1 MSSLKRAFLYDVR
14 KKGKSLTLFL
24 LLLFLTVSVM
34 VGISIRSGTEKA
46 ARDLRETI
54 GASFTMSGSINHL
67 EFDGSET
74 GYTADKIPIPYETV
88 KQILGVG
95 GIKAYNAEQSLPIS
109 AVGLKFLSGMES
121 GNLSANTETAY
132 QADFVSG
139 ILELTEGR
147 HITAEDTDAAV
158 ISAKLAE
165 ENNLGI
171 GSELILKSASDGS
184 GEQAK
189 VFVAGIYASDSKME
203 YDDDTIFTTHDIF
216 WKLSNQK
223 ASAYSGN
230 VTFFVTD
237 PEELTHIV
245 KQVKQIASIPWED
258 YFIRINE
265 SEYQSV
271 AYQIQTLE
279 QLTGIMLLAVMLIGI
294 IVIFLVL
301 AMRIRN
307 RIHEAGI
314 LLSIGTSV
322 SQITMQFIYEIL
334 MVTVLVFLVSFPLG
348 SFVTG
353 QAEEALKG
361 METIIHM
368 PLSLQNILLQFL
380 TETFVIIFTV
390 IMASLPVARMKPKDI
405 LSKMS

>member
-24 LLLFLTVSVM
+24 LLLLLTVSVM

-46 ARDLRETI
+46 ARALRETI

-95 GIKAYNAEQSLPIS
+95 GIKAYNAEQNLSIS
-109 AVGLKFLSGMES
+109 AEGMEFLSGMES

-189 VFVAGIYASDSKME
+189 VFVAGIY
-203 YDDDTIFTTHDIF
+203 IF

-223 ASAYSGN
+223 TSAYFGN
-230 VTFFVTD
+230 VDFFVTD

-294 IVIFLVL
+294 IVIFLVIT
-301 AMRIRN
+301 MRIRN

-334 MVTVLVFLVSFPLG
+334 IVAVLVFLVSLPLG
-348 SFVTG
+348 VFVTG
-353 QAEEALKG
+353 QAEDALKG

-380 TETFVIIFTV
+380 METFVIIFTV

>member
-1 MSSLKRAFLYDVR
+1 MQ
-14 KKGKSLTLFL
+14 GLTH
-24 LLLFLTVSVM
+24 
-34 VGISIRSGTEKA
+34 GISCEVHTHDEIETLADNVNALYNNLLKTIHNLEQEIYKA
-46 ARDLRETI
+46 E
-54 GASFTMSGSINHL
+54 
-67 EFDGSET
+67 E
-74 GYTADKIPIPYETV
+74 
-88 KQILGVG
+88 
-95 GIKAYNAEQSLPIS
+95 
-109 AVGLKFLSGMES
+109 
-121 GNLSANTETAY
+121 
-132 QADFVSG
+132 
-139 ILELTEGR
+139 TEGR

-171 GSELILKSASDGS
+171 GSELILKSVSNGS

-334 MVTVLVFLVSFPLG
+334 MVAVLVFLVSLPLG

-353 QAEEALKG
+353 QAEDALKG

-380 TETFVIIFTV
+380 METFVIIFTV

>member
-1 MSSLKRAFLYDVR
+1 
-14 KKGKSLTLFL
+14 
-24 LLLFLTVSVM
+24 
-34 VGISIRSGTEKA
+34 
-46 ARDLRETI
+46 
-54 GASFTMSGSINHL
+54 
-67 EFDGSET
+67 
-74 GYTADKIPIPYETV
+74 
-88 KQILGVG
+88 
-95 GIKAYNAEQSLPIS
+95 
-109 AVGLKFLSGMES
+109 
-121 GNLSANTETAY
+121 
-132 QADFVSG
+132 
-139 ILELTEGR
+139 
-147 HITAEDTDAAV
+147 
-158 ISAKLAE
+158 
-165 ENNLGI
+165 
-171 GSELILKSASDGS
+171 
-184 GEQAK
+184 
-189 VFVAGIYASDSKME
+189 ME

-271 AYQIQTLE
+271 EYQIQTLE

-314 LLSIGTSV
+314 LLSIGTSA

-334 MVTVLVFLVSFPLG
+334 MVAVLVFLVSLPLE

-353 QAEEALKG
+353 QAEDALKG

>member
-14 KKGKSLTLFL
+14 KKAKSLTLFL
-24 LLLFLTVSVM
+24 LLLLLTVSVM

-46 ARDLRETI
+46 ARALRETI

-74 GYTADKIPIPYETV
+74 GYTVDKIPIPYEIV

-109 AVGLKFLSGMES
+109 AEGLEFLSGMES

-132 QADFVSG
+132 QTDFVSG
-139 ILELTEGR
+139 ILELTKGR
-147 HITAEDTDAAV
+147 HITAEDTDTAV

-165 ENNLGI
+165 ENDLGI
-171 GSELILKSASDGS
+171 GSKLILKSASDGS
-184 GEQAK
+184 EEQAK

-258 YFIRINE
+258 YFIRINK

-301 AMRIRN
+301 TMRIRN

-334 MVTVLVFLVSFPLG
+334 MVAVLVFLVSFPLG

-353 QAEEALKG
+353 QAEDALKG
-361 METIIHM
+361 METAIHM

-390 IMASLPVARMKPKDI
+390 IMVSLPVARMKPKDI

>member
-24 LLLFLTVSVM
+24 LLLLLTVSVM

-46 ARDLRETI
+46 ARALRETI

-67 EFDGSET
+67 EFDRSET

-95 GIKAYNAEQSLPIS
+95 GIKAYNAEQSLSIS
-109 AVGLKFLSGMES
+109 AEGMEFLSGMES
-121 GNLSANTETAY
+121 GYLSANTETAY

-147 HITAEDTDAAV
+147 HIMAEDTDAAV

-171 GSELILKSASDGS
+171 GRELILKSASGGS

-203 YDDDTIFTTHDIF
+203 YDDGTIFTTHDIF

-301 AMRIRN
+301 TMRIRN

-314 LLSIGTSV
+314 FLSIGTSA

-334 MVTVLVFLVSFPLG
+334 MVAVLVFLVSLPLG

-353 QAEEALKG
+353 QAEDALKG
-361 METIIHM
+361 METVIHM

-380 TETFVIIFTV
+380 METFVIIFTV
-390 IMASLPVARMKPKDI
+390 IMASLPVVRMKPKDI

>member
-1 MSSLKRAFLYDVR
+1 M
-14 KKGKSLTLFL
+14 
-24 LLLFLTVSVM
+24 
-34 VGISIRSGTEKA
+34 
-46 ARDLRETI
+46 
-54 GASFTMSGSINHL
+54 
-67 EFDGSET
+67 
-74 GYTADKIPIPYETV
+74 
-88 KQILGVG
+88 
-95 GIKAYNAEQSLPIS
+95 
-109 AVGLKFLSGMES
+109 
-121 GNLSANTETAY
+121 
-132 QADFVSG
+132 
-139 ILELTEGR
+139 
-147 HITAEDTDAAV
+147 
-158 ISAKLAE
+158 
-165 ENNLGI
+165 
-171 GSELILKSASDGS
+171 
-184 GEQAK
+184 
-189 VFVAGIYASDSKME
+189 
-203 YDDDTIFTTHDIF
+203 
-216 WKLSNQK
+216 
-223 ASAYSGN
+223 
-230 VTFFVTD
+230 TD

-301 AMRIRN
+301 TMRIRN

-314 LLSIGTSV
+314 LLSIGTSA

-334 MVTVLVFLVSFPLG
+334 MVAVLVFLVSLPLG

-353 QAEEALKG
+353 QAEDALKG

-380 TETFVIIFTV
+380 METFVIIFTV